1 MHAGKKMAPDR
12 RPPSTASGQGMTRRS
27 ALMALSG
34 SLLGGIRLNGQTRR
48 PGLPTIPLVA
58 TRTLNH
64 VALRVAN
71 AKRSVEFYQRVLG
84 MPIHGYQKNG
94 NATLLTIGAGP
105 QFLSIVEGP
114 DPHLIHYGF
123 GVEDFDAERT
133 RKILADKGIKARVE
147 MRRGA
152 EQRPAGQGD
161 TPELMV
167 TDSEGVEFK
176 LVDMTSCGGTG
187 ALGNI
192 CSEMVPAPRRAGD
205 PPPIP
210 VRTLNHTAMGAR
222 NMSRCVRFYVEAMG
236 LFVQTTQ
243 SFLDKEFV
251 PILGVGRGPS
261 FVAVYQETSPTP
273 KVSNHICF
281 GIEYTGAS
289 AASNVDRLI
298 KTLALHGVKGS
309 EIRLDAAYP
318 FNNSEGVMF
327 PDPDGFGLQFVNV
340 RYCGG
345 GGELGD
351 VCP

>member
-1 MHAGKKMAPDR
+1 MLADWKR
-12 RPPSTASGQGMTRRS
+12 RLTASEHGVTRRS

-34 SLLGGIRLNGQTRR
+34 PMLAGIRLSGQTRR
-48 PGLPTIPLVA
+48 SGLPTIPLVA

-71 AKRSVEFYQRVLG
+71 AKRSLEFYQRVLG
-84 MPIHGYQKNG
+84 MPIHGYPKNG
-94 NATLLTIGAGP
+94 DVTLLTIGAGP
-105 QFLSIVEGP
+105 QFLSLVEGP
-114 DPHLIHYGF
+114 NPHLMHYGF
-123 GVEDFDAERT
+123 GVEDFDAERI
-133 RKILADKGIKARVE
+133 RKILVDKGIKARLDI
-147 MRRGA
+147 RRAA
-152 EQRPAGQGD
+152 EQRPAGEED

-187 ALGNI
+187 ALGSV
-192 CSEMVPAPRRAGD
+192 CSEMIPVPRRAGD

-210 VRTLNHTAMGAR
+210 VRTLNHTAVGAES
-222 NMSRCVRFYVEAMG
+222 MSRSVRFYLEAMG
-236 LFVQTTQ
+236 LSVQTTQ
-243 SFLDKEFV
+243 SFLSKEFV

-261 FVAVYQETSPTP
+261 FVAVYQETSPPP

-289 AASNVDRLI
+289 SASNVDRLI
-298 KTLALHGVKGS
+298 KALALHGVKGR
-309 EIRLDAAYP
+309 EVRLDAAYP

-327 PDPDGFGLQFVNV
+327 SDPDGFGLQLVDV

-345 GGELGD
+345 GRRVG
-351 VCP
+351 